1 MCNGKITIKAN
12 GGGVEV
18 GLGGEEL
25 SIWKLLREEKVGIEC
40 LMRGKKFAVRKTI
53 EGLKGERSM
62 HILLNA
68 ES

>member
-1 MCNGKITIKAN
+1 MIRTKTAQM
-12 GGGVEV
+12 
-18 GLGGEEL
+18 EE
-25 SIWKLLREEKVGIEC
+25 EC
-40 LMRGKKFAVRKTI
+40 LMRPKKFALSKTI